1 MTGPRGILALG
12 AHLPHRRLDR
22 TTIAAV
28 AGGGGGRGTR
38 TVAGYDEDATTLA
51 VEAARSVLRGT
62 SVVPSSLWFATTT
75 PTYADKTNA
84 TAVHAALRL
93 PPEALAADMAGA
105 ARSSIAAL
113 LAALA
118 GGDTTLVVTGD
129 VRPGLPGSPD
139 EAAGADAAAAVL
151 VGPPSAAAPVIAE
164 LVGRAS
170 RTEELLDRWRTP
182 GDART
187 RQWEERFGE
196 KRYVPLGTAAFAAAL
211 ADAGIA
217 AADVTRVV
225 IASPHARA
233 AKAVVRGLGVG
244 PEALGDDLAA
254 TVGNP
259 GATQSMLL
267 LASALETASPG
278 DVVVLLS
285 LADGADALV
294 LRATEAI
301 AAWTPDRPVAD
312 QVAAGAPLPYPTYLR
327 WRGLLVTEPPR
338 RPEPARPS
346 ASAAARSGDWKFG
359 FVASE
364 DRSSGS
370 VHMPPSRAAMHGG
383 AIDDMEAR
391 PMADATGTVVTSTV
405 DRLAYS
411 PSPPVV
417 FAVVDF
423 DGGGRLPVELTDC
436 DADEIGIGVRVEMTF
451 RRLFT
456 ADGIANYFWKARPR
470 RAPDGGVERASTGAG
485 AAAS

>member
-1 MTGPRGILALG
+1 MTGSRGILALG

-28 AGGGGGRGTR
+28 AGGGGGKGTR
-38 TVAGYDEDATTLA
+38 AVAGYDEDATTLA

-62 SVVPSSLWFATTT
+62 PVVPAALWFATTT

-93 PPEALAADMAGA
+93 PGTALAADMAGA

-113 LAALA
+113 VAALA
-118 GGDTTLVVTGD
+118 GGGPTLVVTGD
-129 VRPGLPGSPD
+129 VRPGLPGSAD

-151 VGPPSAAAPVIAE
+151 VGEGTDDAPVLAE

-211 ADAGIA
+211 ADAGLEPG
-217 AADVTRVV
+217 DVTRVV
-225 IASPHARA
+225 IASPHGRA

-244 PEALGDDLAA
+244 SEAPGDDLAA

-259 GATQSMLL
+259 GATQPLLL
-267 LASALETASPG
+267 LASALEAAAPG

-294 LRATEAI
+294 FRATDAV
-301 AAWTPDRPVAD
+301 ASWAPARPVAD

-327 WRGLLVTEPPR
+327 WRGHLATEPPR

-346 ASAAARSGDWKFG
+346 AAAAGRSSDWKFG

-364 DRSSGS
+364 DRSSGA
-370 VHMPPSRAAMHGG
+370 VHMPPARAAMHGG

-391 PMADATGTVVTSTV
+391 PMADAAGTVVTSTI

-411 PSPPVV
+411 PSPPIV

-456 ADGIANYFWKARPR
+456 ADGIANYFWKARPL
-470 RAPDGGVERASTGAG
+470 RAADGSVVTTTTEKAS
-485 AAAS
+485 

>member
-1 MTGPRGILALG
+1 
-12 AHLPHRRLDR
+12 
-22 TTIAAV
+22 
-28 AGGGGGRGTR
+28 
-38 TVAGYDEDATTLA
+38 VAGYDEDATTLA
-51 VEAARSVLRGT
+51 VEAARGVLRGVD
-62 SVVPSSLWFATTT
+62 VVPDQLWFATTT

-93 PPEALAADMAGA
+93 PADALAADLAGA
-105 ARSSIAAL
+105 ARSSVAAL
-113 LAALA
+113 LAALT
-118 GGDTTLVVTGD
+118 GSGTTLVVAGD

-151 VGPPSAAAPVIAE
+151 VGDGPVIAE
-164 LVGRAS
+164 LIGRAS
-170 RTEELLDRWRTP
+170 RTEEFLDRWRTP
-182 GDART
+182 GDERT

-211 ADAGIA
+211 ADAGLSA
-217 AADVTRVV
+217 EDVTTVV

-244 PEALGDDLAA
+244 KEAVGDDLSA

-259 GATQSMLL
+259 GATQPLL
-267 LASALETASPG
+267 LLTSALEQARPG

-294 LRATEAI
+294 LRT
-301 AAWTPDRPVAD
+301 TPAVASYTSARPLAE
-312 QVAAGAPLPYPTYLR
+312 QVGGGAPLPYATYLR
-327 WRGLLVTEPPR
+327 WRGLLATEPPR

-346 ASAAARSGDWKFG
+346 ASAAARSADWKFG

-364 DRSSGS
+364 DRGSGS

-383 AIDDMEAR
+383 AIDDMDAR
-391 PMADATGTVVTSTV
+391 PMADAAGTVVTSTI

-411 PSPPVV
+411 PSPPIV

-456 ADGIANYFWKARPR
+456 ADGIANYFWKARPL
-470 RAPDGGVERASTGAG
+470 RAADGTVVRADAG
-485 AAAS
+485 ASEKAS